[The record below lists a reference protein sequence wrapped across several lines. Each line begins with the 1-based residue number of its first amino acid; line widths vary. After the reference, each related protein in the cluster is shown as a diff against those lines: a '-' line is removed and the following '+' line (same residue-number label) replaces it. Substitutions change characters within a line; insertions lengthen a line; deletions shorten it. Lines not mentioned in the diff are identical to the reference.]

1 MEKNQIKGADALILS
16 LIEEKVDTVF
26 GYPGGSII
34 TVFDALFSYRENV
47 RQIMTRHEQG
57 AIHAAQGFA
66 RVTGEPGVVIVTS
79 GPGATNVITGLADA
93 MLDSTPLVVIAG
105 QVSSPLLGS
114 DAFQETDVVGL
125 SLPVTKWS
133 YQVRT
138 AEEIPWAVARAFY
151 IAREGRPGPVVLDI
165 TKDAQNAMMSFSYEK
180 CSFIRSYQPYPD
192 IKQSAVE
199 QAAALINAAKRPMAL
214 VGQGV
219 ILGEAEEELKAF
231 ITKADIPVGTTL
243 LGLPALPADFPL
255 MKGMLGMHGNVGPN
269 RKSAECDVLIAIG
282 MRFDDRVTGD
292 LKTYAKQAKVIH
304 FDIDPSEIDK
314 NVKTDVAILANVKE
328 SLPAVT
334 ALLQPAKHTEW
345 VASFAVHEQEEW
357 DRVINPEIH
366 PESGPIT
373 MGEAINLVSE
383 IASPTAV
390 LATDVGQN
398 QMMACRYFKLKSK
411 RSLVTSGGLGT
422 MGFGLPAAIGA
433 ALGAPERQVCMFSG
447 DGGIQMTI
455 QELGTIMEY
464 NIPVKIIILNNKF
477 LGMVRQWQELFF
489 RERYS
494 STPMQ
499 SPDFTLVAKAYA
511 IAANKVDKRED
522 LKEAIREMLEHKGPY
537 LLEVMVEENGM
548 VYPMIP
554 AGTNVDNLIL
564 GD

>member
-1 MEKNQIKGADALILS
+1 
-16 LIEEKVDTVF
+16 
-26 GYPGGSII
+26 
-34 TVFDALFSYRENV
+34 
-47 RQIMTRHEQG
+47 MTRHEQG

-357 DRVINPEIH
+357 DRVINPEVH

-373 MGEAINLVSE
+373 W
-383 IASPTAV
+383 
-390 LATDVGQN
+390 
-398 QMMACRYFKLKSK
+398 
-411 RSLVTSGGLGT
+411 
-422 MGFGLPAAIGA
+422 
-433 ALGAPERQVCMFSG
+433 
-447 DGGIQMTI
+447 
-455 QELGTIMEY
+455 
-464 NIPVKIIILNNKF
+464 VKP
-477 LGMVRQWQELFF
+477 
-489 RERYS
+489 
-494 STPMQ
+494 STWYR
-499 SPDFTLVAKAYA
+499 K
-511 IAANKVDKRED
+511 
-522 LKEAIREMLEHKGPY
+522 
-537 LLEVMVEENGM
+537 
-548 VYPMIP
+548 
-554 AGTNVDNLIL
+554 
-564 GD
+564 

>member
-1 MEKNQIKGADALILS
+1 MEKKEIKGADALILS
-16 LIEEKVDTVF
+16 LLEERVNTVF

-34 TVFDALFSYRENV
+34 TVFDSLYSYRDKIK
-47 RQIMTRHEQG
+47 QIMTRHEQG
-57 AIHAAQGFA
+57 AIHAAQGYA
-66 RVTGEPGVVIVTS
+66 RVTGDPGVVIVTS

-138 AEEIPWAVARAFY
+138 AEEIPWAIARAFY

-165 TKDAQNAMMSFSYEK
+165 TKDAQNALLEYSYEK

-192 IKQSAVE
+192 VKMSVVE
-199 QAAALINAAKRPMAL
+199 QAAALINAAERPLAL

-219 ILGEAEEELKAF
+219 ILGNAEEELKAF
-231 ITKADIPVGTTL
+231 LTKADIPVGTTL
-243 LGLPALPADFPL
+243 LGLPAVPADFPL
-255 MKGMLGMHGNVGPN
+255 FKGMLGMHGNVAPN
-269 RKSAECDVLIAIG
+269 RKTAECDVLIAIG

-334 ALLQPAKHTEW
+334 AMLKPVRHTEW
-345 VASFAVHEQEEW
+345 IAGFSAHEQEEW
-357 DRVINPEIH
+357 DRVIQPEIH

-373 MGEAINLVSE
+373 MGEAIHLISE
-383 IASPTAV
+383 KAASNAI

-422 MGFGLPAAIGA
+422 MGFGLPAAMGA
-433 ALGAPERQVCMFSG
+433 ALGAPERQVCMFTG

-464 NIPVKIIILNNKF
+464 EIPVKTIVLNNKF

-494 STPMQ
+494 STIMKN
-499 SPDFTLVAKAYA
+499 PDFVMIANAYGIKAR
-511 IAANKVDKRED
+511 KVEKREE
-522 LKEAIREMLEHKGPY
+522 LEPAIVEMLEHKGPY
-537 LLEVMVEENGM
+537 LLEVMVEEAGM

>member
-34 TVFDALFSYRENV
+34 TVFDALYSYRENV

-180 CSFIRSYQPYPD
+180 CTFIRSYQPYPD

-199 QAAALINAAKRPMAL
+199 QAAALINAAERPMAL
-214 VGQGV
+214 IGQGV
-219 ILGEAEEELKAF
+219 ILGDAEEELKDF
-231 ITKADIPVGTTL
+231 LTKADIPAGATL
-243 LGLPALPADFPL
+243 LGLPALSADFPL

-269 RKSAECDVLIAIG
+269 KKTAECDVLIAIG

-304 FDIDPSEIDK
+304 LDIDPSEIDK

-345 VASFAVHEQEEW
+345 LASFAAHEKKEW
-357 DRVINPEIH
+357 TRVIAPEIH
-366 PESGPIT
+366 PTTGPIT

-383 IASPTAV
+383 MASPTAI

-433 ALGAPERQVCMFSG
+433 AFGAPERQICLFSG

-477 LGMVRQWQELFF
+477 LGMVRQWQELFY

-494 STPMQ
+494 STPMK
-499 SPDFTLVAKAYA
+499 SPDFTLVAKAYS
-511 IAANKVDKRED
+511 IAAKMVDKREE
-522 LKEAIREMLEHKGPY
+522 LKDAVREMLEHKGPY

-554 AGTNVDNLIL
+554 AGTSVDHLIL

>member
-1 MEKNQIKGADALILS
+1 MLS

-34 TVFDALFSYRENV
+34 SVFDALYSYRDTI
-47 RQIMTRHEQG
+47 RQILTRHEQG

-133 YQVRT
+133 YQIRT
-138 AEEIPWAVARAFY
+138 AADIPWAVARAFY
-151 IAREGRPGPVVLDI
+151 IASEGRPGPVVLDF
-165 TKDAQNAMMSFSYEK
+165 TKDAQNELMEFSYEK
-180 CSFIRSYQPYPD
+180 CTFIRSYQPYPD
-192 IKQSAVE
+192 LKVSAVE

-214 VGQGV
+214 IGQGV
-219 ILGEAEEELKAF
+219 ILGEAEEELKDF
-231 ITKADIPVGTTL
+231 LTKANIPAGATL
-243 LGLPALPADFPL
+243 LGLPALSADFPL

-269 RKSAECDVLIAIG
+269 RKTAECDVLIAIG

-304 FDIDPSEIDK
+304 LDIDTSEINK
-314 NVKTDVAILANVKE
+314 NVKVNVAVLANVKE
-328 SLPAVT
+328 SLPALT
-334 ALLQPAKHTEW
+334 ALLEPASHADW
-345 VASFAVHEQEEW
+345 VESFTAHEQEEW
-357 DRVINPEIH
+357 QRVIEPEIH
-366 PESGPIT
+366 PAAGPIT
-373 MGEAINLVSE
+373 MGEVIHLVSE
-383 IASPTAV
+383 MASPTAV

-433 ALGAPERQVCMFSG
+433 AFGAPERQVCLFTG

-464 NIPVKIIILNNKF
+464 NIPVKIVILNNKF
-477 LGMVRQWQELFF
+477 LGMVRQWQELFY

-494 STPMQ
+494 STPMK
-499 SPDFTLVAKAYA
+499 SPDFTLVAKAYS
-511 IAANKVDKRED
+511 IAANKVVNREE
-522 LKEAIREMLEHKGPY
+522 LKDAIQKMLEHKGPY
-537 LLEVMVEENGM
+537 LLDVQVEENGM